1 MTELVEIIGF
11 TGHRDWLCNEQSLL
25 RLEER
30 YPDATWIHGDAL
42 SGFDRQVDEVALEIG
57 KIPDVTLLRIRPDYK
72 KYAPNIAPLMRNDV
86 IVIRCNILVACFDG
100 RKSGGTLYTINRAKQ
115 ASKPIE
121 YVTPVTRV
129 KVPLKV

>member
-1 MTELVEIIGF
+1 MTTIIGF

-25 RLEER
+25 RIEER
-30 YPDATWIHGDAL
+30 YPGATWIHGGAP
-42 SGFDRQVDEVALEIG
+42 GFDTQVNEVALKLG
-57 KIPDVTLLRIRPDYK
+57 KALGDTLIVIRPDYDS
-72 KYAPNIAPLMRNDV
+72 YRPQVAPLMRNDI
-86 IVIRCNILVACFDG
+86 IVERCSILVACYDG

-115 ASKPIE
+115 AGKPVE